1 MRIVIDLQG
10 AQGASRHR
18 GIGRY
23 SLALA
28 QAMVRNRGN
37 HEIIIALNGMFPDTI
52 EPIRAAFY
60 GLLPQENIRV
70 WQAAGPVHPLDPANS
85 WRRHTAEFVR
95 EAFLASL
102 HPDIVHIT
110 SLFEGFG
117 DDAVHSTGL
126 AAAPIPTAVTMY
138 DLIPLMQ
145 SDNYLKPNPVYEAF
159 YREKL
164 SHLKKADLYLAISE
178 SSRQE
183 VIEHLDATTE
193 QTVNIA
199 AAADEHFKPINIS
212 ETDKQNLCKRL
223 GLTRPFLMY
232 SGATDERKNHLR
244 LIKAFSILPSAL
256 RKKYQL
262 AIVGHLPNEHREK
275 FEKYINLCG
284 LKLTDILI
292 TGRVTDEEM
301 VQLYNLCDLF
311 VFPSWHEG
319 FGLPA
324 LEAMSCGAPVIG
336 ANTSSL
342 PEVIGRADALFD
354 PFDDKAIS
362 KKIAEILTNNS
373 LRKVLAKH
381 GLEQAKKFLWN
392 ESAKTAITAFENLH
406 AKQYKKSTSLVGE
419 QSNKLLTSWLIEKIA
434 KLRNPPIDEN
444 DWLETA
450 QVLVQNHSHSAQ
462 KQLLVDIS
470 ELSQRDHKTGIQR
483 VVRSVLAELLAN
495 PPRGFR
501 VEPVYAIQHE
511 TGYRYARQFSRSFT
525 NLQNQGLLDEP
536 VEVSI
541 GDVFLGLDLQHHVV
555 LQQVPFYAH
564 LRHIGVQVHFVVY
577 DLLPVF
583 FPHLFP
589 EGTAGIHARWLEVLA
604 QTDSVLCISRA
615 VADEMVEWLSVFG
628 SKRMR
633 PFKLGWFH
641 LGADVARS
649 VPTQGLPSDAG
660 HVLDALSSRPTFLS
674 VGTIEPRKGQM
685 QTLLAFEQLWDQGV
699 DVNLVMVGKNG
710 WNVDLLVEMLRSHSE
725 RNRRLFWLEGVS
737 DEYLEKVY
745 AASTCLIAA
754 SEGEGF
760 GLPLIEAAQH
770 RKPIIARDIPV
781 FREVAR
787 NHALYFSGFAPNALA
802 DGVREWLALDKAGQ
816 SPQSDTMPWL
826 TWKQSTQNLLN
837 VMLGDQWYQQWMHDD
852 VRRFWGGDSRLG
864 TQVGKRTGRDIVCT
878 GQAGYLIFGPYI
890 PLVAG
895 HYRVVIR
902 GALGENSLAGAR
914 MDVAVNQG
922 RLILAESA
930 LGEPDV
936 DGCLVALP
944 ISLDEPCTDLEVRV
958 WVGDNTDLQISMLEI
973 APCEF
978 DGVHRFSG
986 ADKRFGTQVGMRT
999 GRDIVSTGQEG
1010 YLIFG
1015 PYIPLGAGQY
1025 QVVICGALGENAL
1038 TGARMDVVVNKGGL
1052 ILGESVLS
1060 DPDENGNFVALLIS
1074 LDAPCTDLEVRVWVS
1089 IDTDLQVSMIEI
1101 APWQGEQV
1109 TSSTDPEDMAGGD
1122 SPDQD
1127 AVSIE
1132 PAGQQQSAQVLAFKP
1147 ASTELT
1153 ENVAEVDAKVSQQEL
1168 TDSLALVLPVLSMSS
1183 DKFALINAD
1192 NDAVP
1197 VLQSAEVEMLSDDAQ
1212 ASNDVSVSRIM
1223 AIPSD
1228 VNNKWQPSSTQ
1239 RNRTKAQR
1247 KKKR

>member
-23 SLALA
+23 SLSLA
-28 QAMVRNRGN
+28 QAMVRNRGE
-37 HEIIIALNGMFPDTI
+37 HEVIIALNGLFPETI
-52 EPIRAAFY
+52 EPIRAAFD
-60 GLLPQENIRV
+60 GLLSQDNIRV
-70 WQAAGPVHPLDPANS
+70 WHATGPVHPLDPANT
-85 WRRHTAEFVR
+85 WRRHTAELVR

-102 HPDIVHIT
+102 QPDIVHIT
-110 SLFEGFG
+110 SLFEGFV

-145 SDNYLKPNPVYEAF
+145 SDNYLKPNPTYEAF

-199 AAADEHFKPINIS
+199 AAADEHFKPINVS
-212 ETDKQNLCKRL
+212 ETDKQNLRKRF

-244 LIKAFSILPSAL
+244 LIKAFSILPPTL

-284 LKLTDILI
+284 LKLTDILV

-301 VQLYNLCDLF
+301 LQLYNMCDLF

-362 KKIAEILTNNS
+362 QKMAEILTNNS
-373 LRKVLAKH
+373 LREDLVKH
-381 GLEQAKKFLWN
+381 GLEQAKKFSWN

-406 AKQYKKSTSLVGE
+406 AKQYKKSTSVVSE
-419 QSNKLLTSWLIEKIA
+419 QSNEPLTSWLIDKIA
-434 KLRNPPIDEN
+434 KLSNPPVDEN
-444 DWLETA
+444 DWLKTA
-450 QVLVQNHSHSAQ
+450 QVLAQNHSHSAE

-511 TGYRYARQFSRSFT
+511 PGYRYARQFSRSFT

-577 DLLPVF
+577 DLLPIL

-628 SKRMR
+628 PKRLR

-660 HVLDALSSRPTFLS
+660 HVLNALSSRPTFLS

-781 FREVAR
+781 FREVAGK
-787 NHALYFSGFAPNALA
+787 HAAYFSGLEPDALA
-802 DGVREWLALDKAGQ
+802 DVVREWLALDKAGQ

-826 TWKQSTQNLLN
+826 TWKQSTQNLLG
-837 VMLGDQWYQQWMHDD
+837 VMLGDQWYQQWMPDD

-864 TQVGKRTGRDIVCT
+864 TQVGKRTGRNIEST

-890 PLVAG
+890 PLTAG
-895 HYRVVIR
+895 KYQVLIKGVIKK
-902 GALGENSLAGAR
+902 LGDAQIHVDIAAATGS
-914 MDVAVNQG
+914 V
-922 RLILAESA
+922 ILAEQALISPSA
-930 LGEPDV
+930 DDV
-936 DGCLVALP
+936 FAKIPLILEKNHTDVEIRILVGSNSDVE
-944 ISLDEPCTDLEVRV
+944 ISL
-958 WVGDNTDLQISMLEI
+958 
-973 APCEF
+973 
-978 DGVHRFSG
+978 
-986 ADKRFGTQVGMRT
+986 
-999 GRDIVSTGQEG
+999 
-1010 YLIFG
+1010 
-1015 PYIPLGAGQY
+1015 
-1025 QVVICGALGENAL
+1025 
-1038 TGARMDVVVNKGGL
+1038 
-1052 ILGESVLS
+1052 
-1060 DPDENGNFVALLIS
+1060 
-1074 LDAPCTDLEVRVWVS
+1074 
-1089 IDTDLQVSMIEI
+1089 IEI
-1101 APWQGEQV
+1101 QR
-1109 TSSTDPEDMAGGD
+1109 
-1122 SPDQD
+1122 
-1127 AVSIE
+1127 IE
-1132 PAGQQQSAQVLAFKP
+1132 S
-1147 ASTELT
+1147 
-1153 ENVAEVDAKVSQQEL
+1153 
-1168 TDSLALVLPVLSMSS
+1168 
-1183 DKFALINAD
+1183 
-1192 NDAVP
+1192 
-1197 VLQSAEVEMLSDDAQ
+1197 
-1212 ASNDVSVSRIM
+1212 
-1223 AIPSD
+1223 
-1228 VNNKWQPSSTQ
+1228 
-1239 RNRTKAQR
+1239 
-1247 KKKR
+1247 